1 MLLVLLVHSIFIEI
15 IDKTK
20 KRKTST
26 FTKQVSDKVRIINLI
41 HPRVI
46 LLMDVY
52 GLKR

>member
-1 MLLVLLVHSIFIEI
+1 V
-15 IDKTK
+15 
-20 KRKTST
+20 TST
-26 FTKQVSDKVRIINLI
+26 TGTFNIYRDNRSKQVSDKVRIINLT